1 MADIAII
8 FPGFIT
14 LDRMDS
20 MFAEELM
27 RWHDKAIKR
36 SESSS

>member
-1 MADIAII
+1 MADIAIT
-8 FPGFIT
+8 FPGFIN

-20 MFAEELM
+20 MFAEEIM

-36 SESSS
+36 SERN